1 MAPAGMAEN
10 VENRVRD
17 LRIEHSLTQ
26 EELGQIVG
34 LTRQSIIAI
43 EKGRFT
49 PSIHTV
55 LMLARALKT
64 SVDKLFWLTGDDD
77 EIGEIA

>member
-1 MAPAGMAEN
+1 MSPAGNAEN
-10 VENRVRD
+10 ILNRVREF
-17 LRIEHSLTQ
+17 RTERRLTQ
-26 EELGQIVG
+26 EELGQAVG

-55 LMLARALKT
+55 LVLAHALRT
-64 SVDKLFWLTGDDD
+64 SVDQLFWLSEDSQ
-77 EIGEIA
+77 EEV